1 MNITKKL
8 PVTVL
13 SGFLG
18 AGKTT
23 LLNHVLHNKEG
34 LKVAVIVNDM
44 SEVNVDAELVKS
56 ENTLSRTEEKLVEMS
71 NGCICCT
78 LREDLMIEVERLAKE
93 DRFDYLLI
101 ESTGI
106 SEPVPVA
113 QTFSF
118 VDEENGI
125 DLSKFSY
132 VDTMV
137 TVVDAFNFF
146 KDFGSPETLMDRK
159 LTDIE
164 GDYRTIVNLL
174 TDQIEFANVII
185 LNKKDLVSEEH
196 IGVLKAA
203 IHKLNPSAKI
213 IESSFS
219 KVDPKK
225 ILNTG
230 LFNFEEAEQSAGWI
244 EELNKDEHT
253 PETEEYGI
261 SSFVYRSQKP
271 FDPARFWYYV
281 QHHFPS
287 TIIRSKGLFWL
298 ASRPEQALIWGQAGG
313 SLRADSA
320 GVWWS
325 SMPFEKRIRYMAFVE
340 NQKQIEAGWNET
352 FGDRKNEIVFIGQDM
367 DETAIKSA
375 LEACLATEDEL
386 ATQKWKHGNRATRMN
401 GQCSGLMFIN
411 LKKSLVSIRR
421 YLLKHPGESYNYY
434 HLAGCLR
441 FQRIIVKLD
450 LQLLQL
456 SSFRT
461 DGPIQLALQFL

>member
-1 MNITKKL
+1 MIDKKL

-23 LLNHVLHNKEG
+23 LLNHILHNKEG

-44 SEVNVDAELVKS
+44 SEVNVDANLVKN

-78 LREDLMIEVERLAKE
+78 LREDLMVEVERLAKE
-93 DRFDYLLI
+93 NRFDYLLI

-106 SEPVPVA
+106 SEPIPVA

-118 VDEENGI
+118 IDEENGI
-125 DLSKFSY
+125 DLSRFSY

-146 KDFGSPETLMDRK
+146 KDFGSPETLMDRS

-185 LNKKDLVSEEH
+185 LNKTDLINKEH
-196 IGVLKAA
+196 LGVLRST
-203 IHKLNPSAKI
+203 IQKLNPSAKI

-219 KVDPKK
+219 RINPKD
-225 ILNTG
+225 ILHTG
-230 LFNFEEAEQSAGWI
+230 FFDFEKAEQSAGWI

-261 SSFVYRSQKP
+261 NSFVYRSKKP
-271 FDPARFWYYV
+271 FDSVRFWSFV
-281 QHHFPS
+281 QQKFPNN
-287 TIIRSKGLFWL
+287 IIRSKGLFWVT
-298 ASRPEQALIWGQAGG
+298 SRPEQALVWGQAGG
-313 SLRADSA
+313 SLRVDSA

-325 SMPFEKRIRYMAFVE
+325 SMTFDERFQSPTFTN
-340 NQKQIEAGWNET
+340 NQQEIESGWDST
-352 FGDRKNEIVFIGQDM
+352 YGDRKNEIVFIGQHLN
-367 DETAIKSA
+367 EA
-375 LEACLATEDEL
+375 LIRANLDACLATNQEL
-386 ATQKWKHGNRATRMN
+386 ATKKWEKGYEDNWPVERAYT
-401 GQCSGLMFIN
+401 I
-411 LKKSLVSIRR
+411 
-421 YLLKHPGESYNYY
+421 
-434 HLAGCLR
+434 
-441 FQRIIVKLD
+441 
-450 LQLLQL
+450 
-456 SSFRT
+456 
-461 DGPIQLALQFL
+461 

>member
-1 MNITKKL
+1 MKGKL

-44 SEVNVDAELVKS
+44 SEVNVDAELVKN

-93 DRFDYLLI
+93 NRFDYLLI

-132 VDTMV
+132 IDTMV

-146 KDFGSPETLMDRK
+146 KDFGSPETLMDRD
-159 LTDIE
+159 LTDME

-185 LNKKDLVSEEH
+185 INKTDLVTKNH
-196 IGVLKAA
+196 LGVLKG
-203 IHKLNPSAKI
+203 IINKLNPSARI
-213 IESSFS
+213 IESSYS
-219 KVDPKK
+219 KVEPKK

-230 LFNFEEAEQSAGWI
+230 LFDFEEAEQSAGWI
-244 EELNKDEHT
+244 EELKKDEHT

-261 SSFVYRSQKP
+261 SSFVYRSKKP
-271 FDPARFWYYV
+271 FDPNRFREFISEK
-281 QHHFPS
+281 FPD

-298 ASRPEQALIWGQAGG
+298 ASRPEQALVWSQAGG
-313 SLRADSA
+313 SLKADSA

-325 SMPFEKRIRYMAFVE
+325 SMPFEKRIQYMPFIE
-340 NQKQIEAGWNET
+340 NQTQIEEHWDKT
-352 FGDRKNEIVFIGQDM
+352 FGDRKNEIVFIGQEL
-367 DETAIKSA
+367 DEEQTKYE
-375 LEACLATEDEL
+375 LDRCLATDDEIS
-386 ATQKWKHGNRATRMN
+386 TNKWKQGYNDNWPVQRA
-401 GQCSGLMFIN
+401 
-411 LKKSLVSIRR
+411 
-421 YLLKHPGESYNYY
+421 Y
-434 HLAGCLR
+434 
-441 FQRIIVKLD
+441 
-450 LQLLQL
+450 
-456 SSFRT
+456 
-461 DGPIQLALQFL
+461 ALE